1 MKTISKITLI
11 AFLWITVIN
20 SGTLGVL
27 DTELRLQMAHSWWTG
42 TEEVQVAPDY
52 KPRGRTDIR
61 LGVVGVGGK
70 RYIAYEPGQSM
81 LMLPGDWLGTQ
92 LHQWFPILPAKDFRA
107 LVVSLLIFIPLNVA
121 VVVSCFWLLRLF
133 NFEERIA
140 GLASIAW
147 LLGTT
152 VLHYSQVHHQN
163 NQVLLFVTLGYANAL
178 AFLLRQNPRFLI
190 WSGLSLGAAMLIR
203 VTSAIHAFTV
213 VLFLFGCAAY
223 QNRNT
228 RKVIK
233 VIGLWI
239 VGFIPLAFLG
249 RLLDYIRYGNFLTH
263 GQSLQLHQIN
273 PESNSSNAP
282 KIGMPD
288 EFSRNRYPGLWG
300 VFFSPAKSIFIYDP
314 LLLPGLVLAI
324 RFWRRL
330 SPYLQWYLVT
340 GILNLGIHIIL
351 TSRLGFWHGDNAWG
365 ARYHLTSV
373 HLLLIPLTG
382 LFIQHLLSAKGVK
395 VWLLRGIL
403 SLAIL
408 FQIASVAMP
417 MNLEIYQANVGMPGS
432 RLELRIGQRLI
443 NIVCLS
449 NGSLSKF
456 CVNSNPDKR
465 PYLNHLNH
473 LNFLPFTLRQEA
485 ANNPDLGKVSL
496 VFLIV
501 WGLVLILAI
510 GTTVWFCGFG

>member
-81 LMLPGDWLGTQ
+81 LMLPGDWLGTK
-92 LHQWFPILPAKDFRA
+92 LHQWFPILPAKDFRS

-133 NFEERIA
+133 NFEEQIA

-203 VTSAIHAFTV
+203 VTSAIHVLTV

-228 RKVIK
+228 RKVLK

-239 VGFIPLAFLG
+239 LGFIPLAFL
-249 RLLDYIRYGNFLTH
+249 
-263 GQSLQLHQIN
+263 
-273 PESNSSNAP
+273 
-282 KIGMPD
+282 
-288 EFSRNRYPGLWG
+288 
-300 VFFSPAKSIFIYDP
+300 
-314 LLLPGLVLAI
+314 
-324 RFWRRL
+324 
-330 SPYLQWYLVT
+330 YLVT

-351 TSRLGFWHGDNAWG
+351 ISRLSFWHGDSAWG

-373 HLLLIPLTG
+373 HLFLIPITG
-382 LFIQHLLSAKGVK
+382 LFIQHLLSVKGVK

-403 SLAIL
+403 TLAIL

-417 MNLEIYQANVGMPGS
+417 MNLEIYQAQVGMPGS
-432 RLELRIGQRLI
+432 RLEFRIGQRLI

-485 ANNPDLGKVSL
+485 ADNPLLGKLSL
-496 VFLIV
+496 VLLIV
-501 WGLVLILAI
+501 WGFVFILAI
-510 GTTVWFCGFG
+510 GTTVWFCCFG